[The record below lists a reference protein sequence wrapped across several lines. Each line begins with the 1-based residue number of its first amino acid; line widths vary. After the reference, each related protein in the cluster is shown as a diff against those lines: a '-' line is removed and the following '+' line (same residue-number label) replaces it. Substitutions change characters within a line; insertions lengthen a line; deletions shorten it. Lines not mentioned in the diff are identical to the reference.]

1 MKKHRIRRVAKAIKT
16 GLTKVGLRKAK
27 GLGDLSDEFLSPE
40 PAASEDAE
48 AAILNRALKNLT
60 KIPLEE
66 LENNPAYRDPG
77 QKAVGDT
84 VYIPFIG
91 SETEERGLDVKTTAY
106 TIPQY
111 EKLQRL
117 AKQRTTCERC
127 LGHKIIGRDK
137 KCPACGGKGW
147 RKARPGDDR

>member
-1 MKKHRIRRVAKAIKT
+1 MKKHRIRNAVKAVKA
-16 GLTKVGLRKAK
+16 GLSKVGRKHK
-27 GLGDLSDEFLSPE
+27 GLRDVAPEALTPE
-40 PAASEDAE
+40 PAASDDAE
-48 AAILNRALKNLT
+48 RLILNAALKNLT

-91 SETEERGLDVKTTAY
+91 SEREERGLDVKTTAY

-127 LGHKIIGRDK
+127 FGQKIVGNGK

-147 RKARPGDDR
+147 RKARPGDDQ